1 MVGEVEHALY
11 HARKSAS
18 VKADDRDAT
27 IFFQSVATMCLNFR
41 RKYMKKHFPN
51 CTDEMWCL
59 GKAIETARQR
69 VYEADEGDTEDL
81 NDIDAIWNMVWREI
95 TGKDLSGCSSCKDD
109 RILVGGVLP
118 NGDVD
123 ILYPVDK
130 DDKNDENDSGVNF
143 IDKWTEYH
151 SKESN
156 FTAEMLYIGA
166 NETIRQ
172 GPLEVRVIKNF
183 HFEDEPTYSIYWKD
197 VDGKTR
203 WLEYSTFT
211 ALLNEWDP
219 IWKKG
224 LFDDPGSD
232 FIDPVDKIEH

>member
-27 IFFQSVATMCLNFR
+27 IRFQTIATMCLNFR

-109 RILVGGVLP
+109 RIIVGGQLP

-123 ILYPVDK
+123 ILYPDGDHKSFVH
-130 DDKNDENDSGVNF
+130 
-143 IDKWTEYH
+143 KWTEHY
-151 SKESN
+151 SKELS
-156 FTAEMLYIGA
+156 FTAEMMYIGA
-166 NETIRQ
+166 NETIRR
-172 GPLEVRVIKNF
+172 GPLEVRVLKNF
-183 HFEDEPTYSIYWKD
+183 YVDDEQTYSIYWED
-197 VDGKTR
+197 ADGKTR
-203 WLEYSTFT
+203 WLEYPTFT

>member
-27 IFFQSVATMCLNFR
+27 IFFQTVATMCLNFR

-51 CTDEMWCL
+51 GTDEMWCL

-81 NDIDAIWNMVWREI
+81 NDIDAVWSMVWGEI

-109 RILVGGVLP
+109 
-118 NGDVD
+118 
-123 ILYPVDK
+123 
-130 DDKNDENDSGVNF
+130 KNDENDSGINF
-143 IDKWTEYH
+143 IDKWTEHH
-151 SKESN
+151 SKESD

-166 NETIRQ
+166 NEAIRQ
-172 GPLEVRVIKNF
+172 GPLKVRVIKNP
-183 HFEDEPTYSIYWKD
+183 HFDDEPTYSIYWTD
-197 VDGKTR
+197 VDGETR

-224 LFDDPGSD
+224 IFDDPGSD